1 MSSTVGHIETLFN
14 KVKQYTETSIELY
27 KLSAIDT
34 SADIVSSLASR
45 AITLLIVSTC
55 ITFLNFGLAFLIGSA
70 LGDYFKGF
78 FIVSFFYLIVAI
90 IVYAFNKSLIQRPV
104 TDLVI
109 TKLMKTKIKET
120 GTDVVIP
127 NSKIEQD
134 EQIQY

>member
-14 KVKQYTETSIELY
+14 KAKKYTETSIELY

-45 AITLLIVSTC
+45 AILILIFSTC
-55 ITFLNFGLAFLIGSA
+55 ITFLNLGLAFLIGSL
-70 LGDYFKGF
+70 LGSYFKGF
-78 FIVSFFYLIVAI
+78 FIIALFYLIVAVF
-90 IVYAFNKSLIQRPV
+90 VYAFNETLIKRQV

-109 TKLMKTKIKET
+109 TKLMKTKMEGMET
-120 GTDVVIP
+120 DKVIP